1 MVYFS
6 IVDSVSSVRSDSFVV
21 VSSLSR
27 LSPEKKK
34 EALFEAAKTGIVKN
48 ESFKQNQF
56 LAQCTDKNYAIP
68 YILRKCVAIRL
79 QLVEVEW
86 KEEIFCLTKQN
97 SVRTAL

>member
-1 MVYFS
+1 MLINKINLNNMIYFS

-68 YILRKCVAIRL
+68 YILHKCVAIL
-79 QLVEVEW
+79 D
-86 KEEIFCLTKQN
+86 C
-97 SVRTAL
+97 S